1 MDGDKNG
8 MKSTNVDG
16 FQGKDKNGGSKTDER
31 PNRFVEMMAGDY
43 EKEGVFS
50 SRFAEIKPILLSFGR
65 ALGGQPEHLDDLP
78 FTEESGTEKM
88 PEPLYV
94 RHDEEMLT
102 QLTSWLLQGQHIGLV
117 SPYGTG
123 KTALREIAA
132 RDLGDRDDF
141 VVANVKNPNAT
152 TERGLY
158 EGVIKAARDAGYKID
173 PENYWQVR
181 NGIPWATAETRDAV
195 RETSQKARKDDTTVL
210 LIVDEI
216 EDLPTKLLSP
226 LQTTG
231 DLGVRL
237 FLSGTPEGKERLH
250 EFRETLDS
258 RVRYYEEINPFSPAD
273 IAEYIAR
280 SFAYFC
286 DESYDGQQPPLFTAE
301 AIKWIHDQTDGN
313 PREVRLECMDLFAR
327 AAFVWHRSGHDIGR
341 INITPALRHRNI
353 SMAPP
358 D

>member
-1 MDGDKNG
+1 MAGDRHG
-8 MKSTNVDG
+8 SEP
-16 FQGKDKNGGSKTDER
+16 GGDSLDDESPKIDER
-31 PNRFVEMMAGDY
+31 PNRFVEMMSGDY

-50 SRFAEIKPILLSFGR
+50 SRFAEIEPILLTFGR
-65 ALGGQPEHLDDLP
+65 ALGGQVESLDDLP

-117 SPYGTG
+117 SPHGTG

-132 RDLGDRDDF
+132 RDLGERDDF
-141 VVANVKNPNAT
+141 VVASVKNPNAT

-158 EGVIKAARDAGYKID
+158 EGVIEAARDAGYEID
-173 PENYWQVR
+173 SDNYWQVR
-181 NGIPWATAETRDAV
+181 NGIPWATAETREAV
-195 RETSQKARKDDTTVL
+195 REVSRKANQDGATIL

-216 EDLPTKLLSP
+216 EDLPAKLLPP

-237 FLSGTPEGKERLH
+237 FLSGTPEGKERLL

-258 RVRYYEEINPFSPAD
+258 RVRYYEEIDPFSPED

-280 SFAYFC
+280 SFAYIR
-286 DESYDGQQPPLFTAE
+286 DEPYQGQEPPLFTAE
-301 AIKWIHDQTDGN
+301 AIEWIHDQTDGN
-313 PREVRLECMDLFAR
+313 PRETRLECMDLFAR
-327 AAFVWHRSGHDIGR
+327 AAFVWHRSGRDIGR

-353 SMAPP
+353 SMALPE
-358 D
+358 